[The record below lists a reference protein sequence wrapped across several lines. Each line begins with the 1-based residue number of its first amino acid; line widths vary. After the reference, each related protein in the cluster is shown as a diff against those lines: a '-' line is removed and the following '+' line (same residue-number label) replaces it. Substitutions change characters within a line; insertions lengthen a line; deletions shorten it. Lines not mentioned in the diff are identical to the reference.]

1 MLEQQ
6 IRIQSFL
13 VVVEQSLLNRLYRN
27 SLDEGRE
34 ACAGVE
40 LGSVILTNTSVLFHQ
55 QFKYCNFSRK
65 GLSNITECLKCF

>member
-1 MLEQQ
+1 MLEQ
-6 IRIQSFL
+6 RFL
-13 VVVEQSLLNRLYRN
+13 VVVEQSLVNRLYRN

-34 ACAGVE
+34 ACAGVK

-65 GLSNITECLKCF
+65 GLSNITKCLKCF